1 MDTTDP
7 DLHRLALTIG
17 FTRDLIERHA
27 PTQEWEALT
36 HALLEEHTP
45 EQLANMLTGAATIIA
60 RATRGEVRL
69 PLPDRFFGGR
79 GARKTRES
87 SASPPALFP
96 PGVR

>member
-60 RATRGEVRL
+60 RIGMTADTSIRHGEKARHNLTHNRGR
-69 PLPDRFFGGR
+69 
-79 GARKTRES
+79 T
-87 SASPPALFP
+87 
-96 PGVR
+96 

>member
-60 RATRGEVRL
+60 RIGITTDTSIRHGEQARHNLTHNRGRIL
-69 PLPDRFFGGR
+69 
-79 GARKTRES
+79 
-87 SASPPALFP
+87 
-96 PGVR
+96 

>member
-60 RATRGEVRL
+60 RIGMTADTGIRHGEQARHNLTQYRGRV
-69 PLPDRFFGGR
+69 F
-79 GARKTRES
+79 
-87 SASPPALFP
+87 
-96 PGVR
+96 